1 MDLSRADPEPMKIA
15 LISGGA
21 AGMYCGSCIHDNS
34 LAAALQRQGHDA
46 VLVPLYTPLRTDE
59 ESVSLDRVFY
69 GAVNTYLQVKMPAL
83 AKLPAFLRRWLDR
96 PRLLTWVGQLGSS
109 SSAKDL
115 GELTIAVLAGE
126 TGASRA
132 QLEQLVSWLRDDLKP
147 QVVQLQNSLFLGFAR
162 RLREELGVPVL
173 CALQGEDL
181 FLETLVEPHKAQALE
196 RLRSLQDQVDGFVA
210 NSEYYADHMSA
221 YLGLDRSRIAVVPL
235 GLNTGDFGANGA
247 PGAGLPWSPFV
258 VGYLARICPEKGFG
272 VAVDS
277 FRHLAERV
285 GKETVR
291 LKVAGYLGQ
300 GDKKFFAEQ
309 MDRLRGWGLEASVEV
324 VGEVDR
330 QGKIAFLESLHALAV
345 PTLYREPKGLFA
357 LEAMACGVPVVLPH
371 HGAFPE
377 LLARGGGLLVAPES
391 PGEVANALASL
402 MEDPAHHRRLSE
414 EGRRVVRERHGIDET
429 AHRMLRLYRRLEARG
444 VAA

>member
-1 MDLSRADPEPMKIA
+1 MRVA

-34 LAAALQRQGHDA
+34 LAAALQRKGHDA

-69 GAVNTYLQVKMPAL
+69 GAVNTYLQVKMPGL
-83 AKLPAFLRRWLDR
+83 AKLPAFLQRWLNR
-96 PRLLTWVGQLGSS
+96 PRLLNWGGQLGSS

-115 GELTIAVLAGE
+115 GQLTMAVLEGE
-126 TGASRA
+126 TGSSRA
-132 QLEQLVSWLRDDLKP
+132 QLEQLVGWLRDDLKP
-147 QVVQLQNSLFLGFAR
+147 EVVQLQNSLFLGLAH
-162 RLREELGVPVL
+162 RLREELGAPVI

-181 FLETLVEPHKAQALE
+181 FLETLIEPYKTRALE
-196 RLRSLQDQVDGFVA
+196 RLRSLQGEVDGFVA

-221 YLGLDRSRIAVVPL
+221 YLGLDRSRISVVPL
-235 GLNTGDFGANGA
+235 GLNAGDFDRKSEPRAHSA
-247 PGAGLPWSPFV
+247 SPFV

-285 GKETVR
+285 GKEKVR
-291 LKVAGYLGQ
+291 LRVAGYLGQ
-300 GDKKFFAEQ
+300 GDKKFFADQ
-309 MDRLRGWGLEASVEV
+309 MSRLQSWGLEGSVDV

-330 QGKIAFLESLHALAV
+330 EGKVTFLESLHALAV
-345 PTLYREPKGLFA
+345 PTIYHEPKGLFA

-377 LLARGGGLLVAPES
+377 LLSRGGGLLVKPENPES
-391 PGEVANALASL
+391 VSNALFRL
-402 MEDPAHHRRLSE
+402 MEEPDHHGRLSQ
-414 EGRRVVRERHGIDET
+414 EGRRVVEERHTIDAT
-429 AHRMLRLYRRLEARG
+429 AESMLGVYGGLVAGRQSLRG
-444 VAA
+444 GEEKAASS